1 MHSTSPRAPSTLTDA
16 CRTMLMATLAYA
28 VAIALVA
35 ASVPMLLAALS
46 SDAVVGRALQ
56 AIAPGQAAHVPESSR

>member
-35 ASVPMLLAALS
+35 ASAPMLLATLS
-46 SDAVVGRALQ
+46 SDAVVGRAVQ
-56 AIAPGQAAHVPESSR
+56 AIAAGHAAHVQESSR